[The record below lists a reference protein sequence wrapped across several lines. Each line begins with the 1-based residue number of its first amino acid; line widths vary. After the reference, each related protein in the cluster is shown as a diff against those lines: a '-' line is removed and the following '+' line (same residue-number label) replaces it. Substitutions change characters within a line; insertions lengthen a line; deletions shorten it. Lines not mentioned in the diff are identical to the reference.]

1 MKKILKAAVAA
12 IGLAAM
18 TTGAQADDW
27 TPPGPIKLM
36 IAFAAGGGADTQAR
50 MIAEELEAAKGWKI
64 IPEQVTGKGGLNA
77 VKALQGEPKDGT
89 SIAMIVTE
97 TLGYNLA
104 AANAGDPSI
113 ATAITTTAGSQMAI
127 VSMASKGYSTF
138 ADVIAAAKGGEEIRF
153 GVMSPSLADLAY
165 VVGKENGVEFNII
178 SVRGGKAVMN
188 GLTAGDM
195 DVGFG
200 AGIQARAVAAGDM
213 VELASAK
220 TGPLAGTPD
229 APNLSEFGSKFPND
243 TMFMI
248 AGPGGMDP
256 AARTAIA
263 AAIAEV
269 VTADGSKAG
278 GFINKAFGGVDLRT
292 GEELDAFVAGA
303 FSNAGA
309 LLEASAE

>member
-12 IGLAAM
+12 IGLTALA
-18 TTGAQADDW
+18 TGAQADDW

-50 MIAEELEAAKGWKI
+50 MIAGELEVAKGWKI

-77 VKALQGEPKDGT
+77 VKALENEPKDGT

-104 AANAGDPSI
+104 AAEAGDPSI
-113 ATAITTTAGSQMAI
+113 ATPITTTAGSQMAV
-127 VSMASKGYSTF
+127 VSMASKGYKTF

-165 VVGKENGVEFNII
+165 VIGKENGVEFNII

-220 TGPLAGTPD
+220 TGSLAGTPD

-256 AARTAIA
+256 AARDAIA

-278 GFINKAFGGVDLRT
+278 GFINKAFGGIDLRT
-292 GEELDAFVAGA
+292 GDELDAFIADA
-303 FSNAGA
+303 YSNAGA